1 MAAAPQGP
9 ALTAEARAVTFQP
22 PSSRKMTMKS
32 LVRLL
37 GLTLVAS
44 LALSSGLRAQT
55 LAPGT
60 WTGSV
65 IDPGGEEAA
74 VTYEINMTGDT
85 LHINLV
91 IPEGPS
97 FAFSNIHFDQGKLV
111 FTWNANVDINCS
123 LDPAEG
129 GGYAG
134 TCTDSEGK
142 SGQMKMIPPTG

>member
-1 MAAAPQGP
+1 
-9 ALTAEARAVTFQP
+9 
-22 PSSRKMTMKS
+22 MKS

-37 GLTLVAS
+37 GLTLVT
-44 LALSSGLRAQT
+44 LLGLNTGLRAQT

-65 IDPGGEEAA
+65 TDPGGDEAP
-74 VTYEINMTGDT
+74 VTYAVSVTGDT
-85 LHINLV
+85 LHISMTV
-91 IPEGPS
+91 AVPDGPP
-97 FAFSNIHFDQGKLV
+97 AFPFTNVHFDQGKLL

-134 TCTDSEGK
+134 SCTDSEGK
-142 SGQMKMIPPTG
+142 SGQMKMVPPKDG